1 MDTSAFTFTT
11 MLKVVAGFSA
21 GMWGLGWLIGNVPG
35 GALDR
40 SSKRNAED
48 YNSFTDD
55 MEALIAKYGKLEHYE
70 TQYYDNR
77 MDVSFAFRPHDP
89 YFDQVELDAENW
101 GGDPDGPL
109 AQALA
114 KARAAVRKPLK
125 ITKLPHPN
133 QKSLKD
139 FEADDFGDMEYILLV
154 MLTDEQLEEEYG
166 DFMRDEGVGRKE
178 LPQRLQ
184 DRYRTG
190 EEAEYLREKYLEPE
204 GPECES
210 CSDTEGKG
218 KTDKYGYFCNTCR
231 EEYPEDFEADE
242 WKLLPRDA
250 LGRWQKPVDSESIYQ
265 LRETLSSDVPDI
277 SDLLT
282 MYGGDTPSNRFRL
295 YRDLQQLSL
304 DQMDAALPDDSQVS
318 FDEADMT
325 WMTPEEYFQYIL
337 EEEINVPEGE
347 NEESSL
353 EFQDRLVRYTAA
365 TMSPTEIQELIADNM
380 EEITKDLFVD
390 REEAEGEIQ
399 YLKAVLRYQ
408 NFASKWQAETT
419 QFKCDLCGIILS
431 GSNRHVAGVGHY
443 IDNYNSKGGYCCDQC
458 NFTVVLPARTRG
470 EHL

>member
-1 MDTSAFTFTT
+1 MNMAKDYNAFT
-11 MLKVVAGFSA
+11 
-21 GMWGLGWLIGNVPG
+21 
-35 GALDR
+35 
-40 SSKRNAED
+40 EE
-48 YNSFTDD
+48 
-55 MEALIAKYGKLEHYE
+55 MEALIAKYGKLQHYE

-89 YFDQVELDAENW
+89 YFDDVDLDAEDESFEDFKRRMV
-101 GGDPDGPL
+101 GDEAVAGDVGYIEALEEFYQEYLDDYTGSNPESFEEFQERTLREDYADESFNADFGPVDEES
-109 AQALA
+109 QLA
-114 KARAAVRKPLK
+114 KALAAVREKSKRYAPTPLRL
-125 ITKLPHPN
+125 TKLPHPD
-133 QKSLKD
+133 QKTLK
-139 FEADDFGDMEYILLV
+139 
-154 MLTDEQLEEEYG
+154 
-166 DFMRDEGVGRKE
+166 
-178 LPQRLQ
+178 
-184 DRYRTG
+184 
-190 EEAEYLREKYLEPE
+190 
-204 GPECES
+204 
-210 CSDTEGKG
+210 
-218 KTDKYGYFCNTCR
+218 
-231 EEYPEDFEADE
+231 DFEADE

>member
-77 MDVSFAFRPHDP
+77 MDVSFAFRPHNP
-89 YFDQVELDAENW
+89 YFDDVELDSENW